1 MIFEGLDSAFGAIAA
16 MIVGRHQ
23 LVVNSFLSEVT
34 LEAGRGFVVEAHM
47 VWCKALI
54 DEIIMEE
61 VEGAEMFSFGIIFH
75 GTGENGIAVIDIA
88 YKNVAMSK
96 TQRDGKLAC

>member
-1 MIFEGLDSAFGAIAA
+1 MIFEGLDSAFGAVTA

-23 LVVNSFLSEVT
+23 LVVDSFLSEVT
-34 LEAGRGFVVEAHM
+34 LEAGRGFVVKAHVVWREAS
-47 VWCKALI
+47 I

-61 VEGAEMFSFGIIFH
+61 VEGAEMFGFGFIFH

-88 YKNVAMSK
+88 NEDVAMSE
-96 TQRDGKLAC
+96 T